1 MVKYMLIAMCK
12 VKGDQGLELKGP
24 EGLGLGL
31 GDENRR
37 EHGAGPSGRG
47 TSAGECTVLP
57 AQHIVALVV

>member
-1 MVKYMLIAMCK
+1 MLIAMCK

-37 EHGAGPSGRG
+37 ERGAGLSGQG
-47 TSAGECTVLP
+47 TSARECRALP
-57 AQHIVALVV
+57 SQHVVAMVV